1 MLANRSFVWPDF
13 LPSSVSMIGAA
24 TSDVTVPS
32 TIILQSENL
41 AIDSPSSPASLLKGI
56 SVETNRRLKEEELSS
71 AQSKSE
77 MPTLYVP
84 SLSICTS
91 VYVAGIT

>member
-1 MLANRSFVWPDF
+1 
-13 LPSSVSMIGAA
+13 MIGSA

-56 SVETNRRLKEEELSS
+56 SVETNRRLNADALSS
-71 AQSKSE
+71 AQSKSVI
-77 MPTLYVP
+77 PTLYVP

-91 VYVAGIT
+91 VYVAGRT

>member
-1 MLANRSFVWPDF
+1 
-13 LPSSVSMIGAA
+13 MIGSA

-56 SVETNRRLKEEELSS
+56 SVETNRRLNADALSS
-71 AQSKSE
+71 AQSKSV
-77 MPTLYVP
+77 MPTFYVP

>member
-1 MLANRSFVWPDF
+1 
-13 LPSSVSMIGAA
+13 MIGSA

-41 AIDSPSSPASLLKGI
+41 AIDSPFSPASLLKGI
-56 SVETNRRLKEEELSS
+56 SVETNRRLKAEEPSS
-71 AQSKSE
+71 AQSKSV

-84 SLSICTS
+84 SLSIFTS